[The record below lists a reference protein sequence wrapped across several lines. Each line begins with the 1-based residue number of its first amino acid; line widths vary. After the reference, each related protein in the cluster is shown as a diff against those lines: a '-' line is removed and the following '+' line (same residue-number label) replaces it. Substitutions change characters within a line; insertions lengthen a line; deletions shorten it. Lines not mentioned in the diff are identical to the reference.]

1 MSETKK
7 NVQANDPKRRVKI
20 KLFKDNGRYREPLS
34 VSVNDYEAVIQRG
47 VEVEVP
53 YFVVKHLEEVAAQDE
68 ATAAMIGQLSTE
80 WENRAK

>member
-53 YFVVKHLEEVAAQDE
+53 YFVAKHLEEVAAQDE